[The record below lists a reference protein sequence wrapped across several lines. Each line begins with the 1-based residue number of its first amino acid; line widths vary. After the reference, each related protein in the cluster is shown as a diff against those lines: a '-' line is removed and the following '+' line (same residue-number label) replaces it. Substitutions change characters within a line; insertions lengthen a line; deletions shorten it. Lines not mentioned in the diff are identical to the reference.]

1 MTRSNNLRSTLI
13 KTGNLTSE
21 SSKTDVLEVLS
32 DFSGAS
38 MATVSDACEG
48 DEGAQQRVHDALF
61 LSMRENCGEET
72 GLFLYCQMT
81 GMLEHMEAVG
91 AIYAERLG
99 L

>member
-21 SSKTDVLEVLS
+21 SSNADVLEVMS

-38 MATVSDACEG
+38 MATCQEACEG
-48 DEGAQQRVHDALF
+48 DEDAQQRVHDALF

-81 GMLEHMEAVG
+81 GMLDHMEQVG
-91 AIYAERLG
+91 QIYAERLG